1 MKRFVIFVI
10 ISFFLLLSSSFS
22 QEFYLNNLILD
33 NINGKIQIRFSLD
46 IENSKKLISYLRN
59 GIILKLNCKAQLR
72 EERKFWRD
80 KLIYVKEKEF
90 KILFN
95 PLTKEYIISSGKN
108 FSERDKNL
116 DRLFKRVWEKLVI
129 NLGNWKSLKKHKK
142 YIFQLSLR
150 MARSDIPKWVKKI
163 LFFINWD
170 VISEKEYRIK
180 FYL

>member
-1 MKRFVIFVI
+1 MKRSVAFAVIT
-10 ISFFLLLSSSFS
+10 FFLLLASSFS

-46 IENSKKLISYLRN
+46 IGNSDKLISYLKE

-72 EERKFWRD
+72 EDRRFWKDR
-80 KLIYVKEKEF
+80 LIYVKKKEF
-90 KILFN
+90 KISFN

-116 DRLFKRVWEKLVI
+116 DQLFKRVWEKLI
-129 NLGNWKSLKKHKK
+129 IDLGSWQNLKKNKK
-142 YIFQLSLR
+142 YIFQLSLK
-150 MARSDIPKWVKKI
+150 MVRSDIPKWMKRI